1 MRSFISKIK
10 FTNEKSGTR
19 ISVCRFLTVKGPGL
33 SGETL
38 DGSAGEL
45 SFSEFEREIQE
56 KKTIFRGI
64 KNKNPLTGK
73 RSRDKMSRLY
83 KRKRMK
89 SHLDYE
95 HRIAHPPT
103 KGNRKLK

>member
-45 SFSEFEREIQE
+45 SFSEIER
-56 KKTIFRGI
+56 G
-64 KNKNPLTGK
+64 
-73 RSRDKMSRLY
+73 M
-83 KRKRMK
+83 
-89 SHLDYE
+89 
-95 HRIAHPPT
+95 
-103 KGNRKLK
+103 

>member
-1 MRSFISKIK
+1 MRSFISKAK
-10 FTNEKSGTR
+10 LANEKSGTR
-19 ISVCRFLTVKGPGL
+19 ISVCRFLTVKGPGP
-33 SGETL
+33 SGDMP

-56 KKTIFRGI
+56 EKTIFRGI

-73 RSRDKMSRLY
+73 RFRDKISRLY
-83 KRKRMK
+83 KRKRME
-89 SHLDYE
+89 SHPDYE
-95 HRIAHPPT
+95 HRRAHPPT

>member
-1 MRSFISKIK
+1 MRSFISKAK
-10 FTNEKSGTR
+10 LANEKSGTR
-19 ISVCRFLTVKGPGL
+19 ISVCRFLTVKGPGP
-33 SGETL
+33 SGDL
-38 DGSAGEL
+38 PDGSAEKR

-64 KNKNPLTGK
+64 KNKHPLKGK
-73 RSRDKMSRLY
+73 RFRDKISRLY
-83 KRKRMK
+83 KRKRME
-89 SHLDYE
+89 SHPDYE